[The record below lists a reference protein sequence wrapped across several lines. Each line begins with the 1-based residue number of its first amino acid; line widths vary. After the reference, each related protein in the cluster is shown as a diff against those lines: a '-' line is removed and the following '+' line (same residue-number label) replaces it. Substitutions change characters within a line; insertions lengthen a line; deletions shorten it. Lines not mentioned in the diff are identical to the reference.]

1 MADIK
6 KNRTQ
11 AKGKLTRSVKDL
23 QEILN
28 KTENVTLDKIRHYIS
43 EFQDKLKVYD
53 DKQNEF
59 ELSFENEDDM
69 LAEIESGEEFRK
81 QKVDVFI
88 KFKELETSLL
98 KNKDRCERWRKE
110 HC

>member
-11 AKGKLTRSVKDL
+11 AKGKLTRSAKDL

-43 EFQDKLKVYD
+43 EFQDKLKSYD

-69 LAEIESGEEFRK
+69 LAEKNSASKKLIYLSN
-81 QKVDVFI
+81 
-88 KFKELETSLL
+88 L
-98 KNKDRCERWRKE
+98 KSWRPVS
-110 HC
+110 